1 MDFIVET
8 RNLTKVWQKRTAVDR
23 VNLHVKKGEIYG
35 FDGQPGS
42 CLEALRQL
50 NEELGR

>member
-1 MDFIVET
+1 MSLDC
-8 RNLTKVWQKRTAVDR
+8 LTIENSGASLYVDDVKVYTWITE
-23 VNLHVKKGEIYG
+23 GEIYG